1 MGPRDRHN
9 KSRISQRPLGLQ
21 SANWSGDKDG
31 PEAAVALQVG
41 DKAGGCGRGAEGD
54 RNEDGRE
61 EGGREPLQ
69 PGACAARGRERD
81 PNHRL
86 DARGQLRIEAAPGL
100 TAGARPARARQAR
113 QARRAAPP
121 AAEVALYVTSGPA
134 PAGWRTVADRPWR
147 RWRSGRCSCHPR
159 CTHAW
164 RGHPGRP
171 SLYPW
176 SGTPRP
182 GPRPSASRRA
192 RCASHGSTT
201 SLRCVTRGRRERLWV
216 GAEPAPWGPGLD
228 GAGEMLGAGPGWA
241 GPGWG
246 GGRLPVGGAE
256 ALGGRGPRGGAR
268 GGAGSEPRTLSPAGR
283 GRAAAPLPPGCAHAG
298 GRGAREAQV
307 SAVAQQGALLALS
320 GPLPLPAPPLVPAP
334 LLCLYHHGSLRVWPH
349 HRLACL

>member
-1 MGPRDRHN
+1 MATRT
-9 KSRISQRPLGLQ
+9 
-21 SANWSGDKDG
+21 
-31 PEAAVALQVG
+31 
-41 DKAGGCGRGAEGD
+41 
-54 RNEDGRE
+54 
-61 EGGREPLQ
+61 GGREPLQ

-113 QARRAAPP
+113 QARRAAP

-134 PAGWRTVADRPWR
+134 PAGSRTVADRPWR

-164 RGHPGRP
+164 RGHRGRP

-201 SLRCVTRGRRERLWV
+201 SLRVPEFTCQVAGCCQVFDALEDYEHHYHTLHRNVCSFCKRAFPSGHLLDTHILEWHDSLFQILAERQDMYQCLVEGCTEKFRTSRDRKEHLVMRHLYPADFRFDKPRKSRGPV
-216 GAEPAPWGPGLD
+216 MPGAAEQVLAEAPGDDGVPSEGDAMEVCSEHVEPPPAPT
-228 GAGEMLGAGPGWA
+228 GE
-241 GPGWG
+241 
-246 GGRLPVGGAE
+246 R
-256 ALGGRGPRGGAR
+256 
-268 GGAGSEPRTLSPAGR
+268 
-283 GRAAAPLPPGCAHAG
+283 RAYSHRIPPTICFG
-298 GRGAREAQV
+298 
-307 SAVAQQGALLALS
+307 QGASRGFKRAKKRNK
-320 GPLPLPAPPLVPAP
+320 
-334 LLCLYHHGSLRVWPH
+334 HQ
-349 HRLACL
+349 